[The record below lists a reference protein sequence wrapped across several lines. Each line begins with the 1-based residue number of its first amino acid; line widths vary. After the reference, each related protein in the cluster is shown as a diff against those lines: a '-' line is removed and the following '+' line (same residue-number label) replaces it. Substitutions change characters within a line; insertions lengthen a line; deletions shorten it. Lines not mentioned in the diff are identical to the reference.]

1 MEFTMSE
8 HTQVPIGPM
17 SQEMRQ
23 RLSTLREK
31 LLHLHKMLLDD
42 ERVAYERTFGRI
54 QTNGDFFRLVVGDQ
68 WFAWLRQVS
77 ALIVRIDEL
86 LESEEENTGAAAHTV
101 IVYTR
106 SLLTP
111 TEEGDGFGRS
121 YFMAIQ
127 REPRVVMA
135 HAEVRRLLG

>member
-1 MEFTMSE
+1 
-8 HTQVPIGPM
+8 M

-23 RLSTLREK
+23 RLSALREK

-42 ERVAYERTFGRI
+42 ERAVYERTFGRI
-54 QTNGDFFRLVVGDQ
+54 KTSGDFFRLVVGDE

-86 LESEEENTGAAAHTV
+86 LESEEENTAPAAQKV
-101 IVYTR
+101 IIYTR

-111 TEEGDGFGRS
+111 TEDGDGFGRS
-121 YFMAIQ
+121 YFVAIQ
-127 REPRVVMA
+127 REPRVVLA